1 MLISHWKSSVGAL
14 ISTQLLLELINW
26 ELIKKLFL
34 LQILIV
40 KKKSCGPRCIE
51 NQTRLSKGAP
61 SGIPVTLGMEEE
73 FLSEDRMNK
82 GQKAKDNDRKKI
94 KGLIFLSTLLNY
106 WILTGIR
113 KKGG

>member
-1 MLISHWKSSVGAL
+1 M
-14 ISTQLLLELINW
+14 

-40 KKKSCGPRCIE
+40 KKKSCGLRCIE

-82 GQKAKDNDRKKI
+82 GQKAKDNRQEKNKRLDFSLHTFELLDTYWNKKKRWMI
-94 KGLIFLSTLLNY
+94 LRACRIIFPHVFSET
-106 WILTGIR
+106 
-113 KKGG
+113 